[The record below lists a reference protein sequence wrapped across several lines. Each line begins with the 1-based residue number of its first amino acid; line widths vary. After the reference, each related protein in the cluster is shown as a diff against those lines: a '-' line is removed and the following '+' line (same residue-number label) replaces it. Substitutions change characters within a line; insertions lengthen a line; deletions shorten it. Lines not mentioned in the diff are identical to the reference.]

1 MHVEL
6 YEITQRYKDIL
17 NLIDGD
23 LIKEED
29 VKAALD
35 ELRDEVE
42 EKADSLAC
50 IVKSLLADIEAFKT
64 EKARLNER
72 QKKAVKAA
80 LDELRDEVEE
90 KADSLAC
97 IVKSLLADIEAF
109 KTEKARLNER
119 QKKAEQYV
127 DLLKMYLHD
136 SMLDAGLK
144 KIETS
149 RNRIAFTS
157 SKRVIVSDE
166 ESFKERY
173 PDLLKMYLHDSML
186 DAGLKKIETS
196 RNRIAFT
203 SSKRVIV
210 SDEES
215 FKERYPDLC
224 RQTVKIDLDKKAIKE
239 AIESGENVVGAEIV
253 GFKNINIK

>member
-6 YEITQRYKDIL
+6 YEVTQRYKDIL
-17 NLIDGD
+17 TLIDGD

-29 VKAALD
+29 
-35 ELRDEVE
+35 
-42 EKADSLAC
+42 
-50 IVKSLLADIEAFKT
+50 
-64 EKARLNER
+64 
-72 QKKAVKAA
+72 VKAA

-173 PDLLKMYLHDSML
+173 PDL
-186 DAGLKKIETS
+186 
-196 RNRIAFT
+196 
-203 SSKRVIV
+203 
-210 SDEES
+210 
-215 FKERYPDLC
+215 C

-239 AIESGENVVGAEIV
+239 AIESGEKVAGAEIV
-253 GFKNINIK
+253 GFKNISIK